1 MSISIL
7 TDLRL
12 RSGEDKLTQ
21 KAFDGALPA
30 VKSAVMDSQG
40 RVWLFECAKAHLTPN
55 HRSWL
60 SDIETGFYYYGGGF
74 DATDW
79 KKSAIDR
86 VEQ

>member
-1 MSISIL
+1 MSIL

-21 KAFDGALPA
+21 KAFKDALPS

-40 RVWLFECAKAHLTPN
+40 RVWLFECTKEHLTPN

-74 DATDW
+74 DASNW
-79 KKSAIDR
+79 QNSKIYRIK
-86 VEQ
+86 Q